1 MIDDGDDRELVIRY
15 VHDDEKLRREFDNRL
30 ARYLRAQPGHARWDI
45 TPLVVALDQLGQQI
59 PSMLVRLRRLPGKK
73 ELEACIRLEL
83 APIPPERGP
92 APDS

>member
-1 MIDDGDDRELVIRY
+1 MIDEGDDRELVIRY

-59 PSMLVRLRRLPGKK
+59 PNMLVRLRRLPGKE
-73 ELEACIRLEL
+73 ELEACIELEL
-83 APIPPERGP
+83 ALIPPERGP

>member
-1 MIDDGDDRELVIRY
+1 MVDDGDDRELVIRY

-30 ARYLRAQPGHARWDI
+30 ALYLRAQPGHARWDI

-59 PSMLVRLRRLPGKK
+59 PRMLVRLRRQPGKE

-83 APIPPERGP
+83 APIPPEREIRQ
-92 APDS
+92 